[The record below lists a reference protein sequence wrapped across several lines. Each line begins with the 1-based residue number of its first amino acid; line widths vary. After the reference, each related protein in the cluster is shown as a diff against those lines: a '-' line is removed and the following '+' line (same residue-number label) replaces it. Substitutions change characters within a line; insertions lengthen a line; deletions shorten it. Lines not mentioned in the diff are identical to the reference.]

1 MTLNLNEPSVMY
13 VHACG
18 CLSFN
23 EPSVTYVH
31 ASGCLRLNEPSVTY
45 VHACSC
51 LSLNEPSVT
60 YVHACGCLRFNEPS
74 VTYTHPQTGAAHLR
88 YPFSSCWRMPLTDK
102 IALNKRIISTQLFKQ
117 FQTISRA
124 LKPTGT
130 PDPLDLW
137 SG

>member
-1 MTLNLNEPSVMY
+1 
-13 VHACG
+13 
-18 CLSFN
+18 
-23 EPSVTYVH
+23 
-31 ASGCLRLNEPSVTY
+31 
-45 VHACSC
+45 
-51 LSLNEPSVT
+51 
-60 YVHACGCLRFNEPS
+60 
-74 VTYTHPQTGAAHLR
+74 
-88 YPFSSCWRMPLTDK
+88 MPLTDK